1 MTVVAQAN
9 STVAAIRQK
18 VRRLTASSSESAL
31 STQIIDEA
39 INTFYNQ
46 DFPYAIKLDQTRSV
60 YEFFTQP
67 YIDKYPLDVNYNQA
81 IRAPVYVDGIPGY
94 FFKDRIDYFKMWPK
108 FPTLYRPINGD
119 GVTTVFNFTIQG
131 PFLRGEVTLG
141 GTDVSGSGIAISDD
155 GQGNLYLQ
163 TPNPV
168 VSVPAYGAVY
178 TTPPLPPTDPL
189 VGLPIPGMK
198 NLNTLNPGLNS
209 STLLGTVNYV
219 TGQFSFDT
227 ALGNVTFAAGNV
239 PNLFVSQYQ
248 ARRPYSLLFWNNEF
262 TIRPIPK
269 LVHKVTVE
277 SYLTP
282 VQFMLSTDSPI
293 LNQWW
298 QYLSYG
304 AAMEILRER
313 QDMEGVENLMEG
325 FKRQEA
331 LVLERQGCEEIGQRN
346 QTIMSGNIQQQG
358 WNQSWG
364 LGGWY

>member
-1 MTVVAQAN
+1 MTAVAPSN

-31 STQIIDEA
+31 STAIIDEA

-46 DFPYAIKLDQTRSV
+46 DFPYAIKIDQTRSV

-67 YIDKYPLDVNYNQA
+67 YIDRYPLDVNYNQS
-81 IRAPVYVDGIPGY
+81 IRGPLYVDGIPGY
-94 FFKDRIDYFKMWPK
+94 FFKERASFFTMWTM
-108 FPTLYRPINGD
+108 FPTKYTPINGD
-119 GVTTVFNFTIQG
+119 GVTTAFSFTIQG

-141 GTDVSGSGIAISDD
+141 GTDVSGSGVAISDD
-155 GQGNLYLQ
+155 GLGNLYLQ

-168 VSVPAYGAVY
+168 ISVPAYGATY
-178 TTPPLPPTDPL
+178 QPPSPL
-189 VGLPIPGMK
+189 AGQPIPGLK
-198 NLNTLNPGLNS
+198 NLNTLNPGLNQP
-209 STLLGTVNYV
+209 TYLGSVNYV
-219 TGQFSFDT
+219 TGAFAFDT
-227 ALGNVTFAAGNV
+227 ALGNVIFAAGDQ

-248 ARRPYSLLFWNNEF
+248 TGRPQSMLFWNNELV
-262 TIRPIPK
+262 IRPIPK
-269 LVHKVTVE
+269 LVHKITVE
-277 SYLTP
+277 TYLTP

-304 AAMEILRER
+304 SAIEILRER

-325 FKRQEA
+325 FKRQED

-346 QTIMSGNIQQQG
+346 QTIMSANVQQQG
-358 WNQSWG
+358 WNQNWGGSW
-364 LGGWY
+364 Y

>member
-1 MTVVAQAN
+1 MSAVAPAN

-46 DFPYAIKLDQTRSV
+46 DFPYAIKIDQTRSV

-67 YIDKYPLDVNYNQA
+67 FIDKYPLDVNYNQA
-81 IRAPVYVDGIPGY
+81 MRMPVYVDGILGY
-94 FFKDRIDYFKMWPK
+94 FFKDRNDFFNMWPK

-141 GTDVSGSGIAISDD
+141 GTDVTGVGIAISDD
-155 GQGNLYLQ
+155 GNGNLYLQ
-163 TPNPV
+163 VPNPV
-168 VSVPAYGAVY
+168 VSVPAYGATY
-178 TTPPLPPTDPL
+178 QPPSPL
-189 VGLPIPGMK
+189 AGQPIPGMK
-198 NLNTLNPGLNS
+198 NLNTLNPGLNQP
-209 STLLGTVNYV
+209 TLLGTVNYV
-219 TGQFSFDT
+219 TVQFSFDT
-227 ALGNVTFAAGNV
+227 ALGNFTFAAGDV

-248 ARRPYSLLFWNNEF
+248 TGRPYSLLFWNNEF
-262 TIRPIPK
+262 TIRPVPR
-269 LVHKVTVE
+269 LVHKITVE

-282 VQFMLSTDSPI
+282 VQFMLSTDNPT
-293 LNQWW
+293 LKQWW
-298 QYLSYG
+298 QYLAYG
-304 AAMEILRER
+304 ASMEILRER
-313 QDMEGVENLMEG
+313 QHMEGVENLMEG
-325 FKRQEA
+325 FKRQEG

-358 WNQSWG
+358 WNQWG
-364 LGGWY
+364 MGGWM